1 MKFFLFLL
9 ESEFPASKSI
19 AEIFLKRYSVD
30 AVKRLRS
37 LNILILKF
45 RKTNPI
51 LSSGSINIMLNFLVS
66 KQAISSLKHSR
77 TYD

>member
-19 AEIFLKRYSVD
+19 AEIFRKRYSVD

-37 LNILILKF
+37 LNILTLKF

-51 LSSGSINIMLNFLVS
+51 LSSGSINTQISYFQNKQLVV
-66 KQAISSLKHSR
+66 
-77 TYD
+77 